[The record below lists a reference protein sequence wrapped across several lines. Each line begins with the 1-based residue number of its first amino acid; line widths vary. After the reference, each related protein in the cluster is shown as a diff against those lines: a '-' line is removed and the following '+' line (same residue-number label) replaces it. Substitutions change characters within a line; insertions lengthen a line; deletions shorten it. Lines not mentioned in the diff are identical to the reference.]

1 MGVEPEKEKPKEETI
16 ETIEDLKRL
25 LSDLNVPVEIVEEVD
40 LDIALRELK
49 RKAKKAKDETT

>member
-25 LSDLNVPVEIVEEVD
+25 LSELNVPVEIVEEVD

-49 RKAKKAKDETT
+49 RKAKKATDETT